1 MKRYNTIFWIGFLS
15 VILCISWVTIWG
27 NESEIRKL
35 EVELADARADVAELK
50 GDIEDMALEGK
61 YFKDYSF
68 QIVMGTLI
76 KKARQ
81 YHVPIDVALALMQ
94 IESAWNPFAI
104 SSTGDYGFYQLNE
117 KAQKFDK
124 RKIFEPEY
132 NIDLGLRYLQKC
144 YNDAGSWSMAVAL
157 YNAGKNYEISE
168 HPRKLSESIFI
179 RGKQ

>member
-1 MKRYNTIFWIGFLS
+1 MKNEHKF
-15 VILCISWVTIWG
+15 ILAISILVGMLAFAWVTLWQRQA
-27 NESEIRKL
+27 EIRRL
-35 EVELADARADVAELK
+35 EVELADARADVAELR
-50 GDIEDMALEGK
+50 GDIEDMALEGQ

-81 YHVPIDVALALMQ
+81 YRVPIDVALALCQ

-157 YNAGKNYEISE
+157 YNAGSHYKISN
-168 HPRKLSESIFI
+168 HPRKLQESIFI
-179 RGKQ
+179 TGR